1 MVVVAFVDMIMEN
14 VKRKLKLIILLSVS
28 YGLLTACTANRS
40 QVGAVM
46 GGGTT
51 AAMCASYTAEPAAI
65 AICTLGG
72 AFLGAELM
80 HKSDY
85 DVHNAVFVD
94 HLDNGP
100 AGSSYTN
107 WFNSQTGNSG
117 IIKTTRSYTVG
128 PIKCKDYDATIDIEN
143 RWPLVGIGGLKR
155 EVVHGTACQMPDGR
169 WVEKP

>member
-1 MVVVAFVDMIMEN
+1 MAVVAFVNMIMEN

>member
-1 MVVVAFVDMIMEN
+1 MI
-14 VKRKLKLIILLSVS
+14 LST
-28 YGLLTACTANRS
+28 LTLTACSTNRS

-51 AAMCASYTAEPAAI
+51 AAVCAQYTTDPAAI

-72 AFLGAELM
+72 AFAGAEIM
-80 HKSDY
+80 YNSDF
-85 DVHNAVFVD
+85 DVHNAVFTD

-107 WFNSQTGNSG
+107 WYNRKTGNSG
-117 IIKTTRSYTVG
+117 IIKTTRSYLVG
-128 PIKCKDYDATIDIEN
+128 PIKCKDYDATVDIQN
-143 RWPLVGIGGLKR
+143 RWPLVGVGGLKR
-155 EVVHGTACQMPDGR
+155 ETVFGTACQLPDGR

>member
-1 MVVVAFVDMIMEN
+1 MVN
-14 VKRKLKLIILLSVS
+14 VKKNLKRTTLLLMFLGS
-28 YGLLTACTANRS
+28 LTACTANRS

-51 AAMCASYTAEPAAI
+51 AAVCAQYTTDPAAI

-72 AFLGAELM
+72 SIAGANIM
-80 HKSDY
+80 YKSDF

-100 AGSSYTN
+100 AGASYTN

-128 PIKCKDYDATIDIEN
+128 PIKCKDYDATVDITQQ
-143 RWPLVGIGGLKR
+143 WPLIGVGSPNRKA
-155 EVVHGTACQMPDGR
+155 VFGTACQLPDGR
-169 WVEKP
+169 WIEKR